1 MKTKNCLILL
11 FFLTACTLSESKW
24 DKVKK
29 ENSRTAYVDYI
40 VKNPQSENLK
50 QAQEKID
57 SLNWSLFYFL
67 VPNDPSKDRI
77 LSKGYFIPKTNM
89 LVEVSTLSMLPQ
101 KTCTISELKE
111 KIGEPDTIF
120 VNQNTKYLFVVNNIR
135 KILGI
140 PIKIWLDNDSATYGV
155 NVFPSDI
162 IVPGKEQGDNIV
174 FNSFKG
180 SVARYGNFDLLIDN
194 DKIKQIVINFPHG
207 SLEKSKVD
215 TTNYGGWRLVS
226 NSDAMFFSVYIP
238 RITLIND
245 SDIKKI
251 FAKDE
256 LRK

>member
-1 MKTKNCLILL
+1 MKTKHYLILL
-11 FFLTACTLSESKW
+11 LLLTACTLSESKW
-24 DKVKK
+24 DKAKK
-29 ENSRTAYVDYI
+29 ADSRSAYLDFI
-40 VKNPQSENLK
+40 AKNPQNENLK
-50 QAQEKID
+50 LAQEKID

-89 LVEVSTLSMLPQ
+89 LVEVSTLSILPQ
-101 KTCTISELKE
+101 KTRTISEIKE
-111 KIGEPDTIF
+111 KFGEPDTISM
-120 VNQNTKYLFVVNNIR
+120 NPKTKYLFVVDNIR

-140 PIKIWLDNDSATYGV
+140 AIKIWLDNDSATYGV

-162 IVPGKEQGDNIV
+162 VVPGKEQGDNIV
-174 FNSFKG
+174 FNSYKG

-194 DKIKQIVINFPHG
+194 DEIKQIVINFPHG

-215 TTNYGGWRLVS
+215 TTTYSGWNVVS
-226 NSDAMFFSVYIP
+226 SSDAMFLSIYIP
-238 RITLIND
+238 EITLIND
-245 SDIKKI
+245 VDIEKI